1 MVRQRGRRCC
11 DQADGSLRGR
21 GSRSA
26 CHLLPL
32 PLLKD
37 RAPLQS
43 WMKPGAGE
51 RSSQNDFPHEQDG
64 YSWRRCCAGQVDT
77 CHWAA
82 RGNRWLVG
90 KYAAGG
96 GSLGVVAGAA
106 GAVDI
111 AVAVA
116 AVVDVAVVADT
127 DAAGC
132 LLCYDE
138 GGGSDC

>member
-26 CHLLPL
+26 CHLLLL
-32 PLLKD
+32 PLQKD

-43 WMKPGAGE
+43 RMKPGAGE

-96 GSLGVVAGAA
+96 DSLGAVAGAA
-106 GAVDI
+106 DT
-111 AVAVA
+111 AVAGA
-116 AVVDVAVVADT
+116 AVVGVDVVADT

-132 LLCYDE
+132 LLCCDE
-138 GGGSDC
+138 GGGSEC